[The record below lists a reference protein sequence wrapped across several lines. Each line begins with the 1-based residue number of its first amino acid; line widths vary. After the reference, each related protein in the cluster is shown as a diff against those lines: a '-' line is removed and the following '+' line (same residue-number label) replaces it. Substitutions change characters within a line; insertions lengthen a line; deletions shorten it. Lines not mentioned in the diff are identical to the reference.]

1 MAHYTLQFPDYATAQ
16 AAAQALGFWEPT
28 TYIYDEQP
36 DGELAPIGIQLEG
49 RLKTQGQSTHPDGTV
64 CGWAIDDIG
73 LDPVITPGEYDEE
86 GVEITPPTTLPG
98 YFVNVT
104 GELPEPAMA
113 YLAPG
118 GYGCA
123 GRLFAGTTPAS
134 HS

>member
-1 MAHYTLQFPDYATAQ
+1 MGLYTLRFPDYPTAK
-16 AAAQALGFWEPT
+16 AAATALGFWDTDPEV
-28 TYIYDEQP
+28 D
-36 DGELAPIGIQLEG
+36 A
-49 RLKTQGQSTHPDGTV
+49 LKTSGQSQREDGSWF
-64 CGWAIDDIG
+64 GWAIDDIG
-73 LDPVITPGEYDEE
+73 QDPVIAPGTYDDE

-123 GRLFAGTTPAS
+123 GRLFAGTEPEQ
-134 HS
+134 